1 MGCKKGEADRFPL
14 LLVCRL
20 YLGIADDWSCLRSS
34 VYFYKMPILSGAAC
48 SFLCAGHEKS
58 IKRMHDV

>member
-1 MGCKKGEADRFPL
+1 MGCKKGEADRFPFFL
-14 LLVCRL
+14 GLPAV
-20 YLGIADDWSCLRSS
+20 LGIADDWSYLRSS
-34 VYFYKMPILSGAAC
+34 VYFYKIPILSGAAC